1 MRDAQKKTITEKRA
15 LKFVKDKKKRNT
27 FNRNYIIFNDIKED
41 ERKKKITLIN
51 LNRFN
56 SILFS

>member
-41 ERKKKITLIN
+41 ERKKKN
-51 LNRFN
+51 N
-56 SILFS
+56 SN